1 MSLAALKVLYMRAA
15 SAVFALC
22 CRLRGMK
29 MGRGCLLGG
38 MPQLKLKRGSSLVLG
53 NEVTL
58 LSKHAY
64 NTLIDRR
71 CSLNL
76 IKPGASIELGDFSGM
91 SGAKIVCC
99 TRVRIGEYTMIGANT
114 TLYDCKQH
122 DYKPEI
128 GWRGIPELTGAPIT
142 IGKRCFIGMNC
153 LILKGVT
160 IGDNC
165 VIAAGTTISED
176 VPAGHLAK
184 GNPAKYYP
192 LSERLRTLPDGT
204 VLPLGEA

>member
-1 MSLAALKVLYMRAA
+1 MSLAELKRFYIRTVSVGIAA
-15 SAVFALC
+15 V
-22 CRLRGMK
+22 CRLRGVK
-29 MGRGCLLGG
+29 MGRGCLFGG
-38 MPQLKLKRGSSLVLG
+38 MPQLKKKRGTSIVLG
-53 NEVTL
+53 DAVTL
-58 LSKHAY
+58 HSLHTY

-76 IKPGASIELGDFSGM
+76 IKPGASIELGSYCGM
-91 SGAKIVCC
+91 SGVKIVCC
-99 TRVRIGEYTMIGANT
+99 SKVRVGEHTMIGANT
-114 TLYDCKQH
+114 TIYDCKEH
-122 DYKPEI
+122 DYMPET
-128 GWRGIPELTGAPIT
+128 GWQCIAELTGAPIT

-184 GNPAKYYP
+184 GNPVRYYP
-192 LSERLRTLPDGT
+192 LSERLRTLPDGS
-204 VLPLGEA
+204 VIPLEE